1 MLRYAFEKGMAS
13 LLARWMLESK
23 GDALFRSIE
32 RAGALPPEEIAQL
45 RADRKKYLERVRDE
59 GAPYAE
65 VVRSALNDMQ
75 PSVSELTRGAPAAA
89 MGMAARALKAV
100 EATLEKASDASGSTP
115 GSDPGES

>member
-32 RAGALPPEEIAQL
+32 RAEALPPEEIAQL
-45 RADRKKYLERVRDE
+45 RADRKRYLQGVRDE

-65 VVRSALNDMQ
+65 IVRSALKDMR

-89 MGMAARALKAV
+89 MGMAERALKAV
-100 EATLEKASDASGSTP
+100 EATLERASDAAESAD
-115 GSDPGES
+115 GSDAEKP